1 MRHRIR
7 PLILAAALLGP
18 APLLAQ
24 TATQRVEI
32 GIRAINAIEIHGIS
46 VLSIPAQRVGA
57 TPVVTRAAATYA
69 ITTNERD
76 RRIAVSI
83 DAPMPEGTTLTMT
96 MGAPAGGSAI
106 QAVELQTAP
115 QVAVTGISRLNQKG
129 LPIEY
134 SLIVAPGTVV
144 KATTTRTVS
153 ITFISGV

>member
-1 MRHRIR
+1 MRQRTRH
-7 PLILAAALLGP
+7 LILAASLIGP
-18 APLLAQ
+18 APLFAQ

-32 GIRAINAIEIHGIS
+32 GVRAINAIEIHGIS

-57 TPVVTRAAATYA
+57 TPVITRAAATYA
-69 ITTNERD
+69 ITTNELD

-83 DAPMPEGTTLTMT
+83 DAPMPEGTMLTMK
-96 MGAPAGGSAI
+96 MGAPAGGASVE
-106 QAVELQTAP
+106 AVELQPAP

-134 SLIVAPGTVV
+134 SLIVAPGAVV

-153 ITFISGV
+153 ITLISGV